1 MSNID
6 IRKYLKDETMQARI
20 EYRVAELGLSERV
33 DSVTEE
39 IASDYDAGKMQD
51 IDPFGFP
58 RNEREPHVV
67 ALDELIFNIQSMARQ
82 EYFKQMS
89 KDDALTIVR
98 GLYALQNVKGASW
111 TVRAS
116 IVGGEQMDLSSFLIA
131 YNNENSDDPIRYSL
145 PGVEI

>member
-20 EYRVAELGLSERV
+20 EYKVAELGLSERV
-33 DSVTEE
+33 DSVADE

-51 IDPFGFP
+51 TDPFGFP

-98 GLYALQNVKGASW
+98 GLLRPPKRQGRKLDCAGKHRWRRANGPQLVFDCLQ
-111 TVRAS
+111 
-116 IVGGEQMDLSSFLIA
+116 Q
-131 YNNENSDDPIRYSL
+131 
-145 PGVEI
+145 

>member
-131 YNNENSDDPIRYSL
+131 YNNEHSDDLIKYDL
-145 PGVEI
+145 PCVEI